1 MISNEQEKREAVKA
15 IKTLNDVLALE
26 IVGRNPLNEG
36 RINKVRS
43 DIRAELGAYLA
54 RKELGEEKKHD

>member
-1 MISNEQEKREAVKA
+1 MISTEQEKREAVKV

-26 IVGRNPLNEG
+26 IVGRNPLYEG
-36 RINKVRS
+36 RINKVRR

-54 RKELGEEKKHD
+54 RKELGEEKKK